1 LENKLNDV
9 VTKSEFAALANV
21 SRGRVSQ
28 WLNSG
33 QLSGDALVGAGQR
46 ARIRVSVAM
55 QQLGKNLDVVQ
66 HLGANGRAQL
76 DGTARVPDPVEQR
89 IKAARLE
96 QLALGN
102 AKAAADAAI
111 RSGRYVVADDAK
123 QELGRVAARLMAT
136 FEASFTEFANAIMSS
151 PPTTSRDAL
160 RTLRAV
166 WRSIR
171 ARQAKAV
178 GEEAAALP
186 LMLDDEE
193 EEEGADAGSQ
203 PATPLS

>member
-1 LENKLNDV
+1 MNEV

-46 ARIRVSVAM
+46 ARIRVSEAM
-55 QQLGKNLDVVQ
+55 RQLGKNLDVVQ

-76 DGTARVPDPVEQR
+76 DGAGTARVPDPVEQQ

-111 RSGRYVVADDAK
+111 RSGRYVVTDDVK

-136 FEASFTEFANAIMSS
+136 LEASLTEFANAVMAS
-151 PPTTSRDAL
+151 PPATSRDAL
-160 RTLRAV
+160 RTLRTT
-166 WRSIR
+166 WRGIR
-171 ARQAKAV
+171 MRQAKAA

-193 EEEGADAGSQ
+193 EEGDDAGSQ
-203 PATPLS
+203 STSPGA